1 MKKIYSLLLLVITSV
16 SFGQT
21 VYTEN
26 FGTTAPSTS
35 PYPLVTA
42 YTGYQAIA
50 PIAYTGTS
58 SARASGTLST
68 GYSGASGASHI
79 YMGVT
84 AAVGQ
89 TLQIDGINTSAYT
102 AANLQLAF
110 GYLKNG
116 VANPQLVV
124 ETSTNGTTWTPV
136 TFTDNTTTAWTLVTI
151 GGGQIPA
158 SATLSLRFT
167 NPSTTSGQIRL
178 DDVKVSNVN
187 ASCTLSL
194 GVPSVL
200 CDATTLA
207 LDTYTA
213 TVAYTGGTA
222 GAYTITPS
230 SGTVGGDN
238 PATVA
243 AGNII
248 VTGITEGTNFTLN
261 VTKGACSYDTNANS
275 PECKA
280 VNPLPYNE
288 HFNYTVGSSLGTSQ
302 SWSNLNSGDD
312 IVSTAGNL
320 TYTGVTSSGNSVTF
334 GAAGKECTTPFTSA
348 TSGTLY
354 AAFLL
359 NVSDVAAMTDG
370 SGGYLAGI
378 CGISSADYKGRIFVK
393 RIGTQYSIGFDIA
406 STTTNYETTLR
417 NVGET
422 VSLVIGYDF
431 TGNALSLWIN
441 PANGSAPTLGVVP
454 TTPLT
459 ALGWFTFRQDD
470 AGLTPVVTADELR
483 IVTSVAELGLTLG
496 VKESNI
502 AGLKM
507 YPNPVSNGTLFIETA
522 ANAEKTVA
530 VYDVLGKQV
539 LNTTTADTAINVAGL
554 HAGVYIVNITE
565 EGKTATRK
573 LVIR

>member
-1 MKKIYSLLLLVITSV
+1 MKKIYSLLLLVVASV

-26 FGTTAPSTS
+26 FGTTAPSAT

-42 YTGYQAIA
+42 YTGYQATT
-50 PIAYTGTS
+50 PIVYTGTS

-68 GYSGASGASHI
+68 GYTGASGASHI

-84 AAVGQ
+84 ASVGQ
-89 TLQIDGINTSAYT
+89 FLQIDGINTSAYS

-124 ETSTNGTTWTPV
+124 EQSTDGSSWTPL
-136 TFTDNTTTAWTLVTI
+136 TFTDNANTSWNLITI
-151 GGGQIPA
+151 GGGVIP
-158 SATLSLRFT
+158 SSTTLSLRFT

-178 DDVKVSNVN
+178 DDVKVSNAN

-200 CDATTLA
+200 CDASTSG

-213 TVAYTGGTA
+213 TIAYTGGTA

-230 SGTVGGDN
+230 AGTVGGDN
-238 PATVA
+238 PATAA
-243 AGNII
+243 AGNIV

-261 VTKGACSYDTNANS
+261 VTKGACSYDTNAAS
-275 PECKA
+275 PECKTA
-280 VNPLPYNE
+280 NALPFTE
-288 HFNYTVGSSLGTSQ
+288 HFAYTVGSALGTSQ
-302 SWSNLNSGDD
+302 SWSNLNTGDD
-312 IVSTAGNL
+312 IVSVAGNL
-320 TYTGVTSSGNSVTF
+320 TYTGVTSSGNSVTL
-334 GAAGKECTTPFTSA
+334 GGAGKECTTPFTNT

-359 NVSDVAAMTDG
+359 NVTDLALMVDG
-370 SGGYLAGI
+370 NTGYFAGI
-378 CGISSADYKGRIFVK
+378 CGTSSADYKGRLFIK
-393 RIGTQYSIGFDIA
+393 RVGTQYSLGFDIP
-406 STTTNYETTLR
+406 STTTNVETTLR
-417 NVGET
+417 NVGDT
-422 VSLVIGYDF
+422 VYVVIGYDY
-431 TGNALSLWIN
+431 TANYLNLWIN
-441 PANGSAPTLGVVP
+441 PTNGSAPSLGATP

-459 ALGWFTFRQDD
+459 ALGWFTLRQDSD
-470 AGLTPVVTADELR
+470 ANTPNITVDELR
-483 IVTSVAELGLTLG
+483 ITTSITDLGLTLG
-496 VKESNI
+496 VKENNI
-502 AGLKM
+502 AGLKI

-522 ANAEKTVA
+522 ANAEKTVT
-530 VYDVLGKQV
+530 VFDVLGKQV
-539 LNTTTADTAINVAGL
+539 LSTTTSDNAVNVSSL
-554 HAGVYIVNITE
+554 HTGVYIVNITE
-565 EGKTATRK
+565 EGKTASKK